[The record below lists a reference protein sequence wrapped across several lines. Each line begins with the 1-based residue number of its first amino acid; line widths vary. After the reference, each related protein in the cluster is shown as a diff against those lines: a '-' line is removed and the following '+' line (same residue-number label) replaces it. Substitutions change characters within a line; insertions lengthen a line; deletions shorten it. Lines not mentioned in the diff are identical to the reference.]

1 MLARPVDSVLV
12 APNIWSMTVALSAW
26 AWVVCWDLA
35 QKFWSC
41 CQNEPLP
48 MLVIESAA
56 SHETPAIDGA
66 PRLIPGI
73 QASEIHLR
81 LTILA
86 DLAGSMSRFR
96 LT

>member
-1 MLARPVDSVLV
+1 
-12 APNIWSMTVALSAW
+12 
-26 AWVVCWDLA
+26 
-35 QKFWSC
+35 
-41 CQNEPLP
+41 

-56 SHETPAIDGA
+56 LNKAPAIDAA

-73 QASEIHLR
+73 QGGEIHLR